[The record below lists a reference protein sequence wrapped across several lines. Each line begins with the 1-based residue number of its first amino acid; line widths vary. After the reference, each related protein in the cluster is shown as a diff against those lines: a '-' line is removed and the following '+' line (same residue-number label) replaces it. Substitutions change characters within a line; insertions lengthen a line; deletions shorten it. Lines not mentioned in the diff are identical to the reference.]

1 MSNRKYFF
9 GLIFIFML
17 VAGCKSENKGVSQMP
32 LISKDLGV
40 GPWQVV
46 TYDDKKIYHET
57 LALDGRSVT
66 TRSESVYI
74 NNSSQFVYR
83 DGTPILTYD
92 GKYIYWN
99 KDGWVINRHLQIVR
113 EDQVFVVEGKP
124 MPVRTAM
131 KLRDYHKG
139 SRAVTLAGTDIGE

>member
-1 MSNRKYFF
+1 
-9 GLIFIFML
+9 
-17 VAGCKSENKGVSQMP
+17 MP
-32 LISKDLGV
+32 LINESLGD

-46 TYDDKKIYHET
+46 TYDDKKVTHET
-57 LALDGRSVT
+57 LALDGKSVT
-66 TRSESVYI
+66 TRSETVYVS
-74 NNSSQFVYR
+74 NKSQFVYR
-83 DGTPILTYD
+83 DGTPIQTHD

-124 MPVRTAM
+124 MQVRTAM

-139 SRAVTLAGTDIGE
+139 SRMVTLAGSGTVE